1 MKSSVQQKLFKGFT
15 LIELL
20 IVIGIL
26 GILLAITLV
35 ALNPA
40 RQFSLSNN
48 TKRASDINAILNAIH
63 QYSSDNKGLLTG
75 MTITADGAAYPIAN
89 AGAATDADI
98 CSAIVPLYMAAL
110 PADPLTNG
118 GAPILEAN
126 CADAYSTG
134 YTVLVSA
141 TNNRITV
148 GAPLAELEAVISV
161 TR

>member
-1 MKSSVQQKLFKGFT
+1 MKTSVQQKLFKGFT

-48 TKRASDINAILNAIH
+48 TKRASDVNAILNAIH
-63 QYSSDNKGLLTG
+63 QYAADHKGLLTG
-75 MTITADGAAYPIAN
+75 MTITADGNPYPITN
-89 AGAATDADI
+89 SGVGTDANI
-98 CSAIVPLYMAAL
+98 CAAIVPLYMAAL
-110 PADPLTNG
+110 PADPLTNNG
-118 GAPILEAN
+118 TPVTD
-126 CADAYSTG
+126 CTTAYVTG
-134 YTVLVSA
+134 YNVLVST

-148 GAPLAELEAVISV
+148 AAPLAELQAVVSV